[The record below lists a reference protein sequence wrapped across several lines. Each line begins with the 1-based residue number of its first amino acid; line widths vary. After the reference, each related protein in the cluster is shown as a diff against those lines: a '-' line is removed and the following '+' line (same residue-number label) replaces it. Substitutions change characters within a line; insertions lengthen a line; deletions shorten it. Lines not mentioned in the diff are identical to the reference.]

1 MARLA
6 SQIKMGFYKTPVE
19 VVNQIS
25 KAINIS
31 DKARL
36 LDTCCGTGEALKVIV
51 SDTDSETYGVEL
63 DKERFDKA
71 KDTLDNVVWGDAI
84 YELICSQKAF
94 GLLWLNPPYDT
105 DESDYDQKRER
116 LEVQFLMRHW
126 KYLQKDGVLLYIIPQ
141 QTLEKVASFFRY
153 RCKNLTILRFPDDYY
168 WDYQQVVIVCIKNRP
183 TKSET
188 AQNDKIFKAAIEHP
202 YGLTTTEYLTHIYD
216 IPAININEDGFI
228 FRSRRLNPEEVV
240 VEIAK
245 SPVWNRVETAILPPT
260 GMCKAHPLMPLREGH
275 LAMLLASG
283 MMDGEVIGEDG
294 KRLIVKGSV
303 KKVVDAYDEE
313 TETADKHIETDRY
326 EIMVRAICFEPLE
339 IIDIK

>member
-19 VVNQIS
+19 VVNQIN

-31 DKARL
+31 SKARL
-36 LDTCCGTGEALKVIV
+36 LDTCCGEGEALQIIA
-51 SDTDSETYGVEL
+51 SDTDSETFGVEL

-71 KDTLDNVVWGDAI
+71 KDALDNVVWGDSL

-105 DESDYDQKRER
+105 DEGDYDQKRER
-116 LEVQFLMRHW
+116 FEVQFLTRHW
-126 KYLQKDGVLLYIIPQ
+126 KYLQKDGVLVYIVSRHI
-141 QTLEKVASFFRY
+141 LEKVASFFRY
-153 RCKNLTILRFPDDYY
+153 KCKNLSILRFPDEDY
-168 WDYQQVVIVCIKNRP
+168 WDFSQVVIICIKDRP
-183 TKSET
+183 LKSEV
-188 AQNDKIFKAAIEHP
+188 ARNDKIFQTAISDTYNLSTTEHP
-202 YGLTTTEYLTHIYD
+202 TDIYD
-216 IPAININEDGFI
+216 IPAINDEDGFM
-228 FRSRRLNPEEVV
+228 FRSRRLDPEEAVTKV
-240 VEIAK
+240 AS
-245 SPVWNRVETAILPPT
+245 SPVWNKVELVALPPV
-260 GMCKAHPLMPLREGH
+260 GMNKVHLLMPLREGH

-303 KKVVDAYDEE
+303 KKVVDTHNEE

-326 EIMVRAICFEPLE
+326 EITVRAICFEPLE

>member
-25 KAINIS
+25 KTINIS
-31 DKARL
+31 SKARL
-36 LDTCCGTGEALKVIV
+36 LDTCCGEGEALKIIA
-51 SDTDSETYGVEL
+51 SNTDSETYGVEL

-71 KDTLDNVVWGDAI
+71 KDALNNVVWGDSI

-105 DESDYDQKRER
+105 DEGGCDQKRER
-116 LEVQFLMRHW
+116 LEVQFLTRHW
-126 KYLQKDGVLLYIIPQ
+126 GYLQKDGALVYIIPSPI
-141 QTLEKVASFFRY
+141 LEKVAAFFRY
-153 RCKNLTILRFPDDYY
+153 KCKKLSIMRFPNDYY
-168 WDYQQVVIVCIKNRP
+168 WDFYQVVIICIKGRP
-183 TKSET
+183 TKAE
-188 AQNDKIFKAAIEHP
+188 ADQNDKMFQAAVRDTYTLPTTEHP
-202 YGLTTTEYLTHIYD
+202 ADTYD
-216 IPAININEDGFI
+216 IPAINDEDGFT
-228 FRSRRLNPEEVV
+228 FRSRRLDPKEAMVKVV
-240 VEIAK
+240 S
-245 SPVWNRVETAILPPT
+245 SPVWNKVELAALPPV
-260 GMCKAHPLMPLREGH
+260 GMNKVHPLMPLREGH

-294 KRLIVKGSV
+294 QKLIVKGSV
-303 KKVVDAYDEE
+303 KKVVDSHDEE

-326 EIMVRAICFEPLE
+326 EITVRAICFEPLE